1 VTAGFNFLEQ
11 PELPA
16 PQVSDAQAEHL
27 LLKHYGIN
35 ARAESLGSQQD
46 KNFLVLDSDDRPFG
60 VLKIANPA
68 FTATELAAQD
78 AAARLIADAEPTLR
92 VAVPLPNL
100 AGESCTAVTGLLD
113 ISPVASLA
121 PPETAL
127 VRLLPYLPGGT
138 LVGTGHLSPGVV
150 AGMGDLA
157 GRVSR
162 ALAGFRHLGLDRAL
176 QWDLRVGH
184 DVVDA
189 LVSHVDDPAH
199 RERLTTAAAAA
210 WARIAPL
217 ADELPRQAVHLD
229 LTDANVVAAHA
240 HDAILRPDGIIDFGD
255 LSDTWAV
262 SELAITLSS
271 VLSHPGT
278 TPTSILPG
286 ITAFHAVRPLT
297 AAEVDVLW
305 PLLVLRTAVLIVSG
319 AQQSALDPD
328 NAYVTDQSGDEWRM
342 FEQATSI
349 PVDVMTGVIRAELG
363 FSSAATVVSGGP
375 LITGLDPASV
385 TTIDLSPTS
394 EVYDGAFEPGAW
406 LPAGVDDELAR
417 AAVRDGAALVVTR
430 FGEPR
435 LSRAPALSQDSPEVI
450 PTGISL
456 WPAQTTTVTAPW
468 PGTLDQVGDEL
479 VLRGEHYELT
489 VTGAEVTATGDVDAG
504 ATLATAAADRW
515 FEVSVRPVGAP
526 PAPAF
531 TTAELA
537 PGWLA
542 LTRDPGPLLGLAS
555 PEFAAQRDLL
565 ARRDDS
571 FAKVQEH
578 YYRKPP
584 QIERGWRH
592 FLCSTSGR
600 VYLDMV
606 NNVAVLGHAHP
617 RVADAAS
624 KQLRRLNT
632 NSRFNYEAV
641 VEYSERLTA
650 TLPDP
655 LDTVFLVNSGSEA
668 SDLAL
673 RLAMAA
679 TGRRDVVAV
688 REAYHGWTYATDA
701 VSTSTAD
708 NPNALTTRPEWVHA
722 VESPN
727 SFRGKYR
734 GADVGQYAV
743 DAVRQ
748 IEELVAA
755 GRAPAGFI
763 CEAVYGNAGGMALPD
778 GYLSQVYAAMRA
790 AGGLAIADEVQVGF
804 GRLGEWFWGFHQQDV
819 VPDIVSVAKSTGNG
833 YPLGAVITSRAVADA
848 FASQGYFF
856 SSTGGSPLSC
866 AIGLTVLDVLRDEDL
881 QGNAA
886 RVGGHLKARLL
897 ALRDKHPIIGTV
909 HGIGL
914 YLGVEM
920 IRDQDTLAPATQE
933 TAAICDRMLELGVV
947 IQPTGDHQNILK
959 TKPPLC
965 IDVDGADFYVDALD
979 RVLTEGW

>member
-16 PQVSDAQAEHL
+16 PQVSEEQAERL
-27 LLKHYGIN
+27 LLVHYGLT

-46 KNFLVLDSDDRPFG
+46 KNFLVFDADDRLIG

-68 FTATELAAQD
+68 FTVAELAAQD
-78 AAARLIADAEPTLR
+78 AAAELIAETEPTLR

-100 AGESCTAVTGLLD
+100 AGEKCTTVTDLLD
-113 ISPVASLA
+113 G
-121 PPETAL
+121 TAH
-127 VRLLPYLPGGT
+127 VRLLRYLPGGT
-138 LVGTGHLSPGVV
+138 LVGAGHLSPDVV

-157 GRVSR
+157 ARVSQ
-162 ALAGFRHLGLDRAL
+162 ALAGFRHPGLDRAL
-176 QWDLRVGH
+176 QWDLRYGH

-189 LVSHVDDPAH
+189 LVSHVADPSE
-199 RERLTTAAAAA
+199 RERLTVAAAGA

-217 ADELPRQAVHLD
+217 ADDLPRQAAHID
-229 LTDANVVAAHA
+229 LTDANVVVTRADGATP
-240 HDAILRPDGIIDFGD
+240 RPDGVIDFGD
-255 LSDTWAV
+255 LSETWAI

-271 VLSHPGT
+271 VLGHPGT
-278 TPTSILPG
+278 NPTSILPG
-286 ITAFHAVRPLT
+286 IKAFHAVRPLST
-297 AAEVDVLW
+297 AEADALW

-319 AQQSALDPD
+319 AQQAALDPD
-328 NAYVTDQSGDEWRM
+328 NDYVTNQSEDEVRM
-342 FEQATSI
+342 FEQSTSLPI
-349 PVDVMTGVIRAELG
+349 DTMTGVIRAELG
-363 FSSAATVVSGGP
+363 LAGTPAAVSGAP
-375 LITGLDPASV
+375 LIAGLDPASII
-385 TTIDLSPTS
+385 TLDLSPTS
-394 EVYDGAFEPGAW
+394 ERYDGAFRPGGW
-406 LPAGVDDELAR
+406 LAADLEDEFAR
-417 AAVRDGAALVVTR
+417 AATGDGAALVVTR

-435 LSRAPALSQDSPEVI
+435 LTRAPALSQTSPEVI
-450 PTGISL
+450 PTVVSL
-456 WPAQTTTVTAPW
+456 WPAQTCTVTAPW
-468 PGTLDQVGDEL
+468 SGVIDRRDDGL
-479 VLRGEHYELT
+479 VLRGDEFELT
-489 VTGAEVTATGDVDAG
+489 VTGIDGAQAGPVDQG
-504 ATLATAAADRW
+504 APLGTAAAAQW
-515 FEVSVRPVGAP
+515 FEVGVRPVGAP

-531 TTAELA
+531 ATAELA

-542 LTRDPGPLLGLAS
+542 LTRDPAPLLGLA
-555 PEFAAQRDLL
+555 PPAQAGQRDLL
-565 ARRDDS
+565 ARRDES

-578 YYRKPP
+578 YYREPP

-592 FLCSTSGR
+592 YLMSTSGR

-606 NNVAVLGHAHP
+606 NNVTVLGHAHP
-617 RVADAAS
+617 RVADTAAR
-624 KQLRRLNT
+624 QLRRLNT

-641 VEYSERLTA
+641 VEFSERLAA
-650 TLPDP
+650 TLPEP

-668 SDLAL
+668 SDLAI
-673 RLAMAA
+673 RLATAA

-708 NPNALTTRPEWVHA
+708 NPNALTTRPDWVHT

-734 GADVGQYAV
+734 GADAIRYAV
-743 DAVRQ
+743 DAVHA

-755 GRAPAGFI
+755 GRPPAGFI
-763 CEAVYGNAGGMALPD
+763 CETVYGNAGGMALPD
-778 GYLSQVYAAMRA
+778 GYLQQVYAAVRA
-790 AGGLAIADEVQVGF
+790 CGGLAVADEVQVGY
-804 GRLGEWFWGFHQQDV
+804 GRLGEWFWGFHQQKV
-819 VPDIVSVAKSTGNG
+819 VPDIVSVAKSVGNG
-833 YPLGAVITSRAVADA
+833 YPVGAVITSRAVAEA
-848 FASQGYFF
+848 FSSQGYFF

-881 QGNAA
+881 QGNAS

-909 HGIGL
+909 HGMGL

-920 IRDQDTLAPATQE
+920 IRDQETLTPATEE

-947 IQPTGDHQNILK
+947 IQPTGDHLNILK

-965 IDVDGADFYVDALD
+965 IDVEGADFYVDTLD